1 MKTSY
6 SQLKLWARRALLG
19 NYSLA
24 IGAEL
29 AMYGITMGVMM
40 GLELFLMIG
49 AVVVVIAGESA
60 MTAYTVVMFVLIYGT
75 IFGVEMMLTPGV
87 LRMYMNLCTGQKAKV
102 GDIFFAFK
110 NHRGK
115 FALITLAV
123 AVIMIV
129 IMAPMIVLLA
139 AVGMTGD
146 AGGFLVA
153 FSVIYWIVLGVATV
167 YVQLTF
173 GMFYFIIIEDPD
185 KGILQA
191 LSESR
196 QMMRGN
202 RCRYFGLGLSFLGIL
217 ALAYMSLGIGMLW
230 IVPYL
235 ICTNVFFYLDLK
247 PVVEV
252 YQPQWEM
259 AGMQGETFVEA
270 GYTEMPSQVPAEP
283 GYTAMPSQVP
293 AEPGYTEMPE
303 QAPVEPEQ
311 PQSSAQPDDIYE
323 SYESQNW

>member
-6 SQLKLWARRALLG
+6 SQLKMQARRALLG

-115 FALITLAV
+115 FVLITLAV
-123 AVIMIV
+123 GVIMIV
-129 IMAPMIVLLA
+129 IMAPMIVLLV

-153 FSVIYWIVLGVATV
+153 FSAIYWILLGVATV

-217 ALAYMSLGIGMLW
+217 ALAYMSFGIGMLW

-270 GYTEMPSQVPAEP
+270 EFTEVP
-283 GYTAMPSQVP
+283 G
-293 AEPGYTEMPE
+293 
-303 QAPVEPEQ
+303 QAPVEPGYVEMPGQAPAEPEQ
-311 PQSSAQPDDIYE
+311 PHPQSSAQPDDMYE